1 MSADLNRILT
11 RPFGLVLLLGLAI
24 CPNLAHSQS
33 LDAIYANAKAEGAL
47 VLYTGGPTA
56 PWDAAAKEFSARY
69 PGIAVFVTGGFR
81 NVLDKKTDAQLA
93 ASKLD
98 VISG

>member
-1 MSADLNRILT
+1 MRADLGWKLICSFVLFLFLT
-11 RPFGLVLLLGLAI
+11 LVLFLE
-24 CPNLAHSQS
+24 PAHSQK
-33 LDAIYANAKAEGAL
+33 LDEIYAKAKTEAAL